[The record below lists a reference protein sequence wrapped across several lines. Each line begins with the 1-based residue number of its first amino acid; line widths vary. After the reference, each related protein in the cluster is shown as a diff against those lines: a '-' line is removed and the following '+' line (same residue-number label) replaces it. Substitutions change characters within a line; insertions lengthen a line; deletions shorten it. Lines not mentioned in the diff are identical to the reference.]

1 MRLLLLSSILL
12 SSGCIF
18 SSSSEGTL
26 EVRWTIGAGVQTCED
41 AGLDRVEVTLEEEGG
56 DVLGPF
62 GASCEAGRSDV
73 LVLDG
78 VDEGSYTILIDGY
91 AGDELVYT
99 GRSRSSFSVEA
110 DSTVRA
116 STVVLSPIPAS
127 VDVLWRFEDGRQCG
141 SHDVD
146 EMLVQAF
153 LNNAVAEEVII
164 PCAEGE
170 AILEDILPGTYDV
183 QVTALDETTQDPVF
197 RFTAANVAVEAG
209 SQIEVDGLL
218 LSCEEI
224 DGNCL

>member
-26 EVRWTIGAGVQTCED
+26 EIRWTIGAGVQTCED

-62 GASCEAGRSDV
+62 SASCEDGRSDV
-73 LVLDG
+73 FVLQG
-78 VDEGSYTILIDGY
+78 VDEGDYTILIDGY

-99 GRSRSSFSVEA
+99 GRSRTSFAVEP

-127 VDVLWRFEDGRQCG
+127 LDVLWRFEDGRQCG
-141 SHDVD
+141 FHDVD
-146 EMLVQAF
+146 EMVVQAF
-153 LNNAVAEEVII
+153 LNNAVAEEVSI

-170 AILEDILPGTYDV
+170 ALLEDILPGTYDV
-183 QVTALDETTQDPVF
+183 QVTALDVTTQDAVF
-197 RFTAANVAVEAG
+197 RFTEANVVVEAG
-209 SQIEVDGLL
+209 GRVEVDGLL
-218 LSCEEI
+218 FACEDI

>member
-26 EVRWTIGAGVQTCED
+26 EIRWTIGAGVQTCED

-56 DVLGPF
+56 DNLGPF
-62 GASCEAGRSDV
+62 SASCEDGRSDV
-73 LVLDG
+73 FVLDG
-78 VDEGSYTILIDGY
+78 VDEGDYTILIDGY

-99 GRSRSSFSVEA
+99 GRSRSSFAVEA

-127 VDVLWRFEDGRQCG
+127 LSVLWRFEDGRQCG
-141 SHDVD
+141 FHDVD
-146 EMLVQAF
+146 DMLVQAF
-153 LNNAVAEEVII
+153 LNNAVAEEVVI
-164 PCAEGE
+164 PCADGE
-170 AILEDILPGTYDV
+170 ALVEDILPGTYDV
-183 QVTALDETTQDPVF
+183 LVTALDAKTQDPVF
-197 RFTAANVAVEAG
+197 RFTEANVAVEAG
-209 SQIEVDGLL
+209 SHETVDGLL
-218 LSCEEI
+218 LACEEI